1 MGFIGGYLVLESD
14 FTLDDKKDAY
24 YLIDG
29 LKYDL
34 EIQNND
40 QTAPALDPALREN
53 IKVEITFN
61 VYNTREDRLLRQ
73 NLIETR
79 TYERIINRSEID
91 TLSISDYYIYC
102 KDLIIKDLK
111 QNIIFKL
118 GLEISDE
125 IPSEYSDYYALT
137 DHL

>member
-1 MGFIGGYLVLESD
+1 MGFIGGSLVLEIE
-14 FTLDDKKDAY
+14 FTSDDKKEAY

-40 QTAPALDPALREN
+40 EGVVEN
-53 IKVEITFN
+53 MKVEIIFN
-61 VYNTREDRLLRQ
+61 VYISREDRLLRQ
-73 NLIETR
+73 NLIEKR

-91 TLSISDYYIYC
+91 TLSLSDYYIYC
-102 KDLIIKDLK
+102 KGLIINDLED
-111 QNIIFKL
+111 NIRFKL
-118 GLEISDE
+118 SLFETSDE
-125 IPSEYSDYYALT
+125 IPSEYSEYYALT

>member
-14 FTLDDKKDAY
+14 FTSDDKKDAY

-40 QTAPALDPALREN
+40 QTAMALDPALRQN
-53 IKVEITFN
+53 IKVEIKFN

-91 TLSISDYYIYC
+91 TLLLSDYYIYC

-111 QNIIFKL
+111 QNITFKI

>member
-91 TLSISDYYIYC
+91 TLSLSDYYIYC

-111 QNIIFKL
+111 QNIIFKI